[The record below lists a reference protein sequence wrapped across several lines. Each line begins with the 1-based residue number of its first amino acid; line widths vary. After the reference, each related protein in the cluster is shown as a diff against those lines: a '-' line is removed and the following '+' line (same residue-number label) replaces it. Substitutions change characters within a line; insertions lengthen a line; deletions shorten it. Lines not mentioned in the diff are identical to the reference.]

1 MRTSQKFSLFSND
14 EPAKCMPHWLQVP
27 CNPSLIKV
35 NNEAKDSFMTQL
47 MKLKKL
53 RMSGKVID

>member
-35 NNEAKDSFMTQL
+35 NNEAKDSFL

-53 RMSGKVID
+53 KMSGKVID